1 MLATM
6 PETEEDRTSTQ
17 LRIETALWER
27 AKAQAKRRRMSV
39 NAYVCAAVERLVEH
53 DEAELSRS

>member
-27 AKAQAKRRRMSV
+27 AKAQARRRRMSV
-39 NAYVCAAVERLVEH
+39 NAYVCTAVERLVEH
-53 DEAELSRS
+53 DEAELSKS